1 MKIIIEPQ
9 NKVEELLVKIL
20 CREENEEVYRLYKHI
35 ANYAEPF
42 WASLNGVQ
50 HKLYETDLYYAET
63 VEGKTFLYTANEV
76 YETSESLLSIEQR
89 IKGKQFVR
97 ISKNCLINIDF
108 LSKVEPYSNHR
119 LLAHMKNG
127 EKLIVGRTYIP
138 ELKNIVKK
146 GR

>member
-1 MKIIIEPQ
+1 MKILIEPQ

-20 CREENEEVYRLYKHI
+20 CREENEEVHRLYHHI
-35 ANYAEPF
+35 ANYTQPL
-42 WASLNGVQ
+42 WAFKDGIQ
-50 HKLYETDLYYAET
+50 HKLYETDLYYADT
-63 VEGKTFLYTANEV
+63 VEGKTFLYTENEV
-76 YETSESLLSIEQR
+76 FETTESLLCIEQSL
-89 IKGKQFVR
+89 KGNQFTR

-108 LSKVEPYSNHR
+108 LMRVEPYSNHR

>member
-1 MKIIIEPQ
+1 MKIMIEPQ

-20 CREENEEVYRLYKHI
+20 CREENDEVKHLYHHI
-35 ANYAEPF
+35 KNYAEPL
-42 WASLNGVQ
+42 WASQDGIQ
-50 HKLYETDLYYAET
+50 HKLYETDLYYADT
-63 VEGKTFLYTANEV
+63 IEGKTFLYTKDEV
-76 YETSESLLSIEQR
+76 YEIPESLSGIEQR
-89 IKGKQFVR
+89 LKGNQFVR
-97 ISKNCLINIDF
+97 ISKNCLINIDY

-146 GR
+146 GK

>member
-1 MKIIIEPQ
+1 MKILIEPQ

-20 CREENEEVYRLYKHI
+20 CREENEEVHRLYHHI
-35 ANYAEPF
+35 ANFAQPL
-42 WASLNGVQ
+42 WASQNGIQ
-50 HKLYETDLYYAET
+50 HKLYETDLYYVDT
-63 VEGKTFLYTANEV
+63 VESKTFLYTENEV
-76 YETSESLLSIEQR
+76 FETTESLLCIEQSL
-89 IKGKQFVR
+89 KGNQFTR

-108 LSKVEPYSNHR
+108 LTRVEPYSNHR

-146 GR
+146 GQ

>member
-20 CREENEEVYRLYKHI
+20 CREENEEVRRLYKHI
-35 ANYAEPF
+35 ANYTEPL
-42 WASLNGVQ
+42 WASRDGMQ
-50 HKLYETDLYYAET
+50 HKLYKTDLYYADT

-76 YETSESLLSIEQR
+76 YEITESLSGIEQR
-89 IKGKQFVR
+89 LKGNQFVR

-108 LSKVEPYSNHR
+108 LKKVEPYSNHR

>member
-1 MKIIIEPQ
+1 MRIIIEPQ

-20 CREENEEVYRLYKHI
+20 CREENEEVKRLYHHI
-35 ANYAEPF
+35 ANYAEPL
-42 WASLNGVQ
+42 WASQDGIQ
-50 HKLYETDLYYAET
+50 HKLYETDLYYADT
-63 VEGKTFLYTANEV
+63 IEGKTFLYTKDEV
-76 YETSESLLSIEQR
+76 YEIPESLSGIEQR
-89 IKGKQFVR
+89 LKGNQFVR
-97 ISKNCLINIDF
+97 ISKNCLINIDY

-146 GR
+146 GK

>member
-20 CREENEEVYRLYKHI
+20 CREENEEVHRLYQHI
-35 ANYAEPF
+35 ASYAQPL

-50 HKLYETDLYYAET
+50 HKLYETELYYADT
-63 VEGKTFLYTANEV
+63 VEGKTFLYTENKV
-76 YETSESLLSIEQR
+76 YETAESLSGIEQR
-89 IKGKQFVR
+89 LKGNQFIR
-97 ISKNCLINIDF
+97 ISKNSLINIDF
-108 LSKVEPYSNHR
+108 LTKVEPYSNHR

-127 EKLIVGRTYIP
+127 EKLIIGRTYIP
-138 ELKNIVKK
+138 ELKSIVKK

>member
-20 CREENEEVYRLYKHI
+20 CREENEEVHRLYKYI
-35 ANYAEPF
+35 ANYAEPL
-42 WASLNGVQ
+42 WASKDGIQ
-50 HKLYETDLYYAET
+50 HKLFETDLYYADT

-76 YETSESLLSIEQR
+76 YETSESLLSIEHHL
-89 IKGKQFVR
+89 KGKQFVR

>member
-1 MKIIIEPQ
+1 MKIMIEPQ

-20 CREENEEVYRLYKHI
+20 CREENEEVKRLYQHI
-35 ANYAEPF
+35 ANYAEPL
-42 WASLNGVQ
+42 WASQDGIQ
-50 HKLYETDLYYAET
+50 HKLYETDLYYADT
-63 VEGKTFLYTANEV
+63 IEGKTFLYTKDEV
-76 YETSESLLSIEQR
+76 YEIPESLSGIEQR
-89 IKGKQFVR
+89 LKGNQFVR
-97 ISKNCLINIDF
+97 ISKNSLINIDY

>member
-20 CREENEEVYRLYKHI
+20 CREENEEVKRLYHHI
-35 ANYAEPF
+35 ANYAEPL
-42 WASLNGVQ
+42 WVSKDGMQ
-50 HKLYETDLYYAET
+50 HKLYESNLYYADT
-63 VEGKTFLYTANEV
+63 VEGKTFLYTESDI
-76 YETSESLLSIEQR
+76 YETAESLSGVEQR
-89 IKGKQFVR
+89 LKGNQFVR

-108 LSKVEPYSNHR
+108 LAKVEPYSNHR

>member
-20 CREENEEVYRLYKHI
+20 CKEENEEVHRLYKHI
-35 ANYAEPF
+35 ANYAEPL
-42 WASLNGVQ
+42 WATKDGIQ
-50 HKLYETDLYYAET
+50 HKLYETDLYYADT
-63 VEGKTFLYTANEV
+63 VEGNTFLYTEDEV
-76 YETSESLLSIEQR
+76 YETSESLLSIGQR
-89 IKGKQFVR
+89 LKGKQFVR

-108 LSKVEPYSNHR
+108 LAKVEPYSNHR

>member
-1 MKIIIEPQ
+1 M
-9 NKVEELLVKIL
+9 
-20 CREENEEVYRLYKHI
+20 
-35 ANYAEPF
+35 
-42 WASLNGVQ
+42 Q
-50 HKLYETDLYYAET
+50 HKLYKTDLYYADT

-76 YETSESLLSIEQR
+76 YEITESLSGIEQR
-89 IKGKQFVR
+89 LKGNQFVR

-108 LSKVEPYSNHR
+108 LKKVEPYSNHR